1 MELGVGDNRKI
12 TDGVPAMNLLD
23 EIIDLA
29 AGEQR
34 SVATLLR
41 KCLVLAHALR
51 NDRLKVWAENELN
64 GYAPTDD
71 GIPEYR
77 KTAAPAK
84 GIFMGGFGAQI
95 NDQPIPPALLQ
106 ERHRHFAESAVL
118 RQPIA
123 SYENVEAGS
132 RLVLEWPANL
142 TVLYQADFF
151 DGDYA
156 LNRAWQEIPGSVF
169 VGLIDTIKTRVLRF
183 ALELKDDVGSVG
195 KNLNELPKEK
205 VDQQVVTYIF
215 GGTNVIASRDFTQI
229 DSIEM
234 KQGDWSALA
243 TALNRLGV
251 RDPAISELKA
261 ALDED
266 SKDATMPAPGLGSRT
281 ASWLKALGKKSSEV
295 ALSVGVEVVKKE
307 ATKWIL
313 GYLGLKG

>member
-1 MELGVGDNRKI
+1 MTGATMELGVGDNRKI

-118 RQPIA
+118 RQLDSFLRECGGGFASCPGMAREFDRPI
-123 SYENVEAGS
+123 SGGLLRRRLRIEQGMAGNS
-132 RLVLEWPANL
+132 RLSICWP
-142 TVLYQADFF
+142 D
-151 DGDYA
+151 
-156 LNRAWQEIPGSVF
+156 
-169 VGLIDTIKTRVLRF
+169 
-183 ALELKDDVGSVG
+183 
-195 KNLNELPKEK
+195 
-205 VDQQVVTYIF
+205 
-215 GGTNVIASRDFTQI
+215 
-229 DSIEM
+229 
-234 KQGDWSALA
+234 
-243 TALNRLGV
+243 
-251 RDPAISELKA
+251 
-261 ALDED
+261 
-266 SKDATMPAPGLGSRT
+266 
-281 ASWLKALGKKSSEV
+281 
-295 ALSVGVEVVKKE
+295 
-307 ATKWIL
+307 
-313 GYLGLKG
+313 